1 MTAGLEVG
9 LGLILL
15 AVALFVSV
23 LVVGSL
29 RRVQRDVP
37 VASRTD
43 FTSHSLSSTHT
54 NEAILIVQ
62 SGGRIEY
69 INELAREWFGF
80 RPDELPDLERLFR
93 RVRPLEEFMEL
104 CTRQGQKRISVS
116 GQLVEATSYQIPGPY
131 VLMLIALRSVE
142 FSKNLAETQTD
153 SSVLKV
159 ITDFGTKITSSGL
172 NLDETLHA
180 ILLNVSHL
188 VPADFL
194 EVKTW
199 DASRKSLTTYMLE
212 ASGTSS
218 VQRAMHSQF
227 EGLTDFLVTGL
238 KPLLIP
244 DTRSPNPSTPNLRV
258 SSAVE
263 SYLGIPLLADQQLMG
278 TLEFGHLSAGALGQ
292 HDLDLIQLISAQAA
306 YGIRNAELF
315 ASEQNRSAELAGLAN
330 LAQTF
335 RASQENTDLIGRLV
349 ETIRSLF
356 AVDILGFLLYDEG
369 RNALEA
375 QSPFQGLPSHIVD
388 IYRTTI
394 SLNSPAEKI
403 ILSRQP
409 IITHN
414 AAEDQ
419 AWHDLGLQNLAQ
431 AASLRESVLMPLISE
446 DRLIGYFQVSNPKQP
461 KPEFSEAELR
471 LITTVANQAAGIIEN
486 SVLIL
491 RTRQRALRADALRR
505 IASLAASNEPIDE
518 ILRYSIRELVNLFQ
532 SDLAAIFLYDEQ
544 LGELNVHAGSIVG
557 TSVDSA
563 GTLARLHVDA
573 SQYRFTVSGSQK
585 PFISGRLSFDRRVLP
600 SYRPLV
606 TTLQV
611 ESCLVV
617 PVVSRER
624 SLGELML
631 GSRKA
636 EFFNNDDLQI
646 ISTVAGLLASA
657 LEDAVRSTSTDETL
671 RRRVEQLTSVARV
684 SRELNAIV
692 EVNPLLEITLNES
705 LRMTRADSGAILL
718 VDTSASS
725 NLSTAPTLGA
735 SPPVV
740 TLAVGCDLPVTLSA
754 TELEVISAGSPK
766 VIVDAAQAGQNPPQD
781 GVRSSMLVP
790 IVAQGRTAG
799 LICLHS
805 GQVGFFDDSALE
817 VAQTFASQLAVAL
830 ANAQRYQ
837 EQRQAAERLR
847 RRAEALTKLSE
858 TNSFINFDQPFE
870 QSLRGIAVG
879 IREATPFGAVLISMV
894 EPDTG
899 LLRRVVGV
907 GFSQE
912 TLAELM
918 ARKQPYSSL
927 QQLLKPQ
934 FRISRSYFI
943 PVDQSPIIPSDVH
956 TVTLEAVDKSQ
967 KSPNAWDPDDFLLIP
982 LEDSQGQ
989 PLGLI
994 SLDSPRDGLR
1004 PDRATIETLE
1014 IYASQAALILHSH
1027 IRYSALRTQVDA
1039 LSSGMERQQRLLTV
1053 TQNDLPILLRKD
1065 LDQTIA
1071 IQNLDQ
1077 RTQRVRAGL
1086 AITESVS
1093 RQLDSSTA
1101 LQALGR
1107 ETLTQ
1112 LGMSVAIIA
1121 ETAADGPRLLHMMG
1135 SIPRA
1140 TNPEALFGQRN
1151 PLRACLQ
1158 SGEAILIANLDEDM
1172 DWRETPLL
1180 TALRAK
1186 SLVCLPIKIDKK
1198 TVAAMMAL
1206 SPEPLPAF
1214 TPEDLQVYHQIARQ
1228 TSVILQNIS
1237 LLNETRRRLQ
1247 EVNLLLDFSRQL
1259 RGLDAERIV
1268 RSLLDSARRALTAAH
1283 AGLVLIWDEH
1293 AGQLIPQAVSGYAEN
1308 DSMKRIVYHSGE
1320 SLPGQVFET
1329 KHSMRID
1336 EIQFARDYILSA
1348 EGLLHY
1354 RQATG
1359 GRLPVSSLL
1368 IPIHSGDQS
1377 IGVLVLDNF
1386 NTPAAFKEEDETL
1399 LLSLSQQVGLSL
1411 QNVRLVQA
1419 TQERAAQL
1427 EALTN
1432 ASSTLTSSLQSSELV
1447 PSLLDQLWPV
1457 IPYDTATLWLREK
1470 DRLTVAAAR
1479 GFPDTER
1486 RLGLT
1491 VAADGSAL
1499 FREMIRTGQGV
1510 LVGDVRQDPRFPSFE
1525 APRLSWLGLPL
1536 VSKNQVIG
1544 VLALEK
1550 WQAYSFTREHVQ
1562 VGTTFASQAAVALE
1576 NARLFED
1583 SRNRA
1588 TELDERSQRLALLN
1602 RFSSALGG
1610 LLEEDKIFDLTA
1622 QELQDALNAPRISVV
1637 AFERGKPI
1645 WKHATPK
1652 SKTKLPTALPDA
1664 PLFHRLE
1671 ESLGVFVTDSV
1682 QSESDLVPLKNFL
1695 GEATQSL
1702 LVLPVISA
1710 QHLRALIF
1718 IHQSSAIR
1726 FSLAEIELA
1735 RTLTNQASIA
1745 LESARLFQS
1754 ASQTAGR
1761 FRALNQA
1768 SYQVGANL
1776 DPEQIYVAVHNAAKQ
1791 LMPAESFVISL
1802 LDETTNEIE
1811 GVYLVD
1817 DGKRSPSSR
1826 IPRDQGLSGRVI
1838 SSGQPLL
1845 LHDADAVASVGGV
1858 TFGKPSTPPSIL
1870 AVPMVLGGKTVGMLS
1885 AQSYEPN
1892 VYTEDDQQILNTLAN
1907 QAAVAIQNGR
1917 LFNETQRLA
1926 QELEQRVV
1934 ERTAQLQREQQ
1945 NTETLLRILTE
1956 VSSSLDLDRALNRT
1970 LALLNDAI
1978 GAEQGTIMLRSVEDN
1993 LLHYRAGYGYLSER
2007 IGGEGRGFKLKIGEG
2022 LAGWVVEN
2030 RESALIS
2037 DLLEDQRWV
2046 KNAASSRDHRSAIVT
2061 PLLVAEDVIGVLMVF
2076 HRKPAYFSAEIL
2088 NVVKAIA
2095 GQVAVAINNAHLY
2108 ELIRDQAER
2117 LGSMLRRE
2125 QEDASRSQAILEAV
2139 ADGVLVTGVSNRIS
2153 FLNRS
2158 AEQILDLETGR
2169 VMGQPLDVFGG
2180 LFGKAA
2186 GSWMQTIHTW
2196 SDDPSTY
2203 DGETFAEQLDLQ
2215 NGRIVLVHLAPVIL
2229 QNDFLGTVSIF
2240 RDITHEVEVDRLK
2253 SEFVATVSHELRTP
2267 MTSIRGYTDVLLMGA
2282 AGALNENQTHFLKII
2297 KNNTER
2303 LNILVN
2309 DLLDISRIE
2318 AGRVTLSPQPLD
2330 LRELA
2335 EDVIE
2340 DVLRRSQEENKP
2352 MALSLDAPKKLPL
2365 VYGDMERVRQ
2375 ILANLVFNAYHYTA
2389 ENGTIKVQIQ
2399 PSNGGG
2405 AVQVDVEDNGVGIS
2419 LEDQDRVF
2427 QRFYRGEHP
2436 LVLSTPG
2443 TGLGL
2448 SIVKQ
2453 LVEMHNGRIWMKSSG
2468 IPGEGS
2474 KFSFTL
2480 PVHEKG

>member
-9 LGLILL
+9 LGLIALAAALL
-15 AVALFVSV
+15 LSV
-23 LVVGSL
+23 WIVGSL
-29 RRVQRDVP
+29 RRAQRNVP
-37 VASRTD
+37 VSSRAD
-43 FTSHSLSSTHT
+43 FASHSPSSTHT

-69 INELAREWFGF
+69 INELARDWFGF

-93 RVRPLEEFMEL
+93 RVRPLDEFIEL
-104 CTRQGQKRISVS
+104 CSRQGQKRLSVS

-131 VLMLIALRSVE
+131 VLMLITLKSIE
-142 FSKNLAETQTD
+142 LSKNLTETQTD
-153 SSVLKV
+153 SSMLKV
-159 ITDFGTKITSSGL
+159 ITDFGTRITGTGL
-172 NLDETLHA
+172 NLEDTLHA

-199 DASRKSLTTYMLE
+199 DTSRRSSTTYMLDV
-212 ASGTSS
+212 SGATG
-218 VQRAMHSQF
+218 VQLAGRSQF
-227 EGLTDFLVTGL
+227 EGYTDALIASL

-244 DTRSPNPSTPNLRV
+244 DTQTPNSSTPNPKAN
-258 SSAVE
+258 SAVE
-263 SYLGIPLLADQQLMG
+263 SYLGVPLLADQQLLG
-278 TLEFGHLSAGALGQ
+278 TLEFGHRSAGALGP

-306 YGIRNAELF
+306 YGIRNALLF
-315 ASEQNRSAELAGLAN
+315 ASEQNRSAELAGLAS
-330 LAQTF
+330 LAQAF
-335 RASQENTDLIGRLV
+335 GASQENTNLMGNLV
-349 ETIRSLF
+349 ESVRSLF

-369 RNALEA
+369 RSALEA
-375 QSPFQGLPSHIVD
+375 QLPFQGLPSHIVD

-394 SLNSPAEKI
+394 NLNSPAEKI
-403 ILSRQP
+403 IQSRKAV
-409 IITHN
+409 ITRN

-419 AWHDLGLQNLAQ
+419 FWKDLGLQNLAQ
-431 AASLRESVLMPLISE
+431 AASLRESVLMPLISD
-446 DRLIGYFQVSNPKQP
+446 DRLIGYFQVSNHKQSSL
-461 KPEFSEAELR
+461 EFSDAELR
-471 LITTVANQAAGIIEN
+471 LINTVANQAAGIIDN
-486 SVLIL
+486 SVLIV

-505 IASLAASNEPIDE
+505 IASLAASNEPVDE
-518 ILRYSIRELVNLFQ
+518 ILQYSIRELTSLFQ

-544 LGELNVHAGSIVG
+544 LGELRVHAKSVTG
-557 TSVDSA
+557 TSSLDSDSVSA
-563 GTLARLHVDA
+563 LARLHMDP

-585 PFISGRLSFDRRVLP
+585 PFLSGRLSSDRRVLP
-600 SYRPLV
+600 GYRPLV

-611 ESCLVV
+611 ESCVVV
-617 PVVSRER
+617 PIVSRER

-646 ISTVAGLLASA
+646 ITTVAGLLASA
-657 LEDAVRSTSTDETL
+657 LEDDLRSTSTDETL
-671 RRRVEQLTSVARV
+671 RRRVEQLTAVARV
-684 SRELNAIV
+684 SRELNTIV
-692 EVNPLLEITLNES
+692 DVNTLLEIVRNES
-705 LRMTRADSGAILL
+705 LRTTRAECGTILL
-718 VDTSASS
+718 LDTSASS
-725 NLSTAPTLGA
+725 NPPTATVLVGCNIPEEFSTA
-735 SPPVV
+735 
-740 TLAVGCDLPVTLSA
+740 
-754 TELEVISAGSPK
+754 ELEVISTGLPK
-766 VIVDAAQAGQNPPQD
+766 VIDDVTKAGGKPQHE
-781 GVRSSMLVP
+781 GVRANLLVP
-790 IVAQGRTAG
+790 IISQGKTLG
-799 LICLHS
+799 LVCLHS
-805 GQVGFFDDSALE
+805 SQPGFFDESALE
-817 VAQTFASQLAVAL
+817 VTQTLASQLVVAL
-830 ANAQRYQ
+830 VNAQRYQ
-837 EQRQAAERLR
+837 EQRQSSERLR
-847 RRAEALTKLSE
+847 RRADALTKLSE
-858 TNSFINFDQPFE
+858 SNSFISFDQPLE
-870 QSLRGIAVG
+870 QSLRGIATG

-943 PVDQSPIIPSDVH
+943 PVDQTPIIPSDVH
-956 TVTLEAVDKSQ
+956 TVYVETTDKSQ

-982 LEDSQGQ
+982 LEDSQGK

-1014 IYASQAALILHSH
+1014 IYSAQAALILHSH
-1027 IRYSALRTQVDA
+1027 IRYTALRTQVDA

-1077 RTQRVRAGL
+1077 RAQRVRAGL

-1121 ETAADGPRLLHMMG
+1121 EAAAEGPRLLHMMG

-1158 SGEAILIANLDEDM
+1158 SGEAILISNLDEDL

-1259 RGLDAERIV
+1259 RGLDAEKIV
-1268 RSLLDSARRALTAAH
+1268 RSLLDSARRALTVAH
-1283 AGLVLIWDEH
+1283 AGVVLIWDEH

-1329 KHSMRID
+1329 KRSMRVD
-1336 EIQFARDYILSA
+1336 EIQFTRDYSFSA

-1368 IPIHSGDQS
+1368 IPIQSGDQS

-1419 TQERAAQL
+1419 TQERATQL
-1427 EALTN
+1427 EALTT
-1432 ASSTLTSSLQSSELV
+1432 ASSKLTSSLQSNELV
-1447 PSLLDQLWPV
+1447 TSLLDQLEPV
-1457 IPYDTATLWLREK
+1457 VPYDTATLWLREK
-1470 DRLTVAAAR
+1470 DRLNVAAAR

-1491 VAADGSAL
+1491 VAAEGSAL
-1499 FREMIRTGQGV
+1499 FREMIRTGQAV

-1550 WQAYSFTREHVQ
+1550 WQAYFFTREHIQ

-1588 TELDERSQRLALLN
+1588 SELDERSQRLALLN

-1610 LLEEDKIFDLTA
+1610 LLEEDKIFDHTA

-1637 AFERGKPI
+1637 SFERGKPV

-1652 SKTKLPTALPDA
+1652 SKTKLPASLPDA
-1664 PLFHRLE
+1664 PIFYRLQ

-1682 QSESDLVPLKNFL
+1682 SSEADLAPLSNFL
-1695 GEATQSL
+1695 GETTQSL
-1702 LVLPVISA
+1702 LILPVASG

-1718 IHQSSAIR
+1718 IHQTSAIR

-1802 LDETTNEIE
+1802 VDETTNEIE

-1817 DGKRSPSSR
+1817 EDKRSPVTR

-1838 SSGQPLL
+1838 STGQPLL
-1845 LHDADAVASVGGV
+1845 LHGTDVIDSIGGV

-1870 AVPMVLGGKTVGMLS
+1870 AVPMVLGGRTVGMLS

-2030 RESALIS
+2030 RESALIP
-2037 DLLEDQRWV
+2037 DLLEDLRWV
-2046 KNAASSRDHRSAIVT
+2046 KNTAASRDHRSAIVT

-2076 HRKPAYFSAEIL
+2076 HRKAAYFSAEIL
-2088 NVVKAIA
+2088 NIVKAIA

-2139 ADGVLVTGVSNRIS
+2139 ADGVLVTGINNRIS

-2169 VMGQPLDVFGG
+2169 VVGQPLDVFGG

-2186 GSWMQTIHTW
+2186 SSWMQTIHNW
-2196 SDDPSTY
+2196 SDDPSSY

-2215 NGRIVLVHLAPVIL
+2215 NGRIVLVHLAPVIF

-2282 AGALNENQTHFLKII
+2282 AGALNENQAHFLKII
-2297 KNNTER
+2297 KTNTER

-2318 AGRVTLSPQPLD
+2318 AGRVTLSTQPLD
-2330 LRELA
+2330 LREMA

-2365 VYGDMERVRQ
+2365 VDGDMERVRQ
-2375 ILANLVFNAYHYTA
+2375 ILANLVFNAYHYTT

-2405 AVQVDVEDNGVGIS
+2405 EVQVDVEDNGVGIS
-2419 LEDQDRVF
+2419 LDDQDRVF

-2474 KFSFTL
+2474 RFSFTL
-2480 PVHEKG
+2480 PVHEKQ

>member
-1 MTAGLEVG
+1 MNAGLEAG
-9 LGLILL
+9 LGLIVL
-15 AVALFVSV
+15 ALALIVSV
-23 LVVGSL
+23 SIVVSL
-29 RRVQRDVP
+29 RKVQRNVP
-37 VASRTD
+37 VSAQTD
-43 FTSHSLSSTHT
+43 LASLSPTSPHT

-80 RPDELPDLERLFR
+80 RSDELPDLERLFR
-93 RVRPLEEFMEL
+93 RVRPLEEFIEL
-104 CTRQGQKRISVS
+104 CTRQGKKRISIS
-116 GQLVEATSYQIPGPY
+116 GQLVEVTSYQIPGPDL
-131 VLMLIALRSVE
+131 LMLITMRNIEL
-142 FSKNLAETQTD
+142 SKDLTEAKTD
-153 SSVLKV
+153 SSILQL
-159 ITDFGTKITSSGL
+159 ITDFGAKLSGASL
-172 NLDETLHA
+172 QSEDILHA

-188 VPADFL
+188 IPADFL
-194 EVKTW
+194 EIKTW
-199 DASRKSLTTYMLE
+199 DAPRKSLTTYMLDPSG
-212 ASGTSS
+212 ASG
-218 VQRAMHSQF
+218 VQQVPRSQF
-227 EGLTDFLVTGL
+227 EGFTEFLL
-238 KPLLIP
+238 AQQKPLLIS
-244 DTRSPNPSTPNLRV
+244 DTRSPN
-258 SSAVE
+258 SSVPTLQVNSGVQ
-263 SYLGIPLLADQQLMG
+263 SYIGIPLFADQKLLG
-278 TLEFGHLSAGALGQ
+278 TLEFGHLSPGVLGQ
-292 HDLDLIQLISAQAA
+292 HDLDLVQLVSAQAA
-306 YGIRNAELF
+306 YGIRNALIF

-330 LAQTF
+330 LAQAF
-335 RASQENTDLIGRLV
+335 GDSQDHTNLINRLV
-349 ETIRSLF
+349 ESVKPLF
-356 AVDILGFLLYDEG
+356 AVDVLGFLLYDEG
-369 RNALEA
+369 KNTLEA

-394 SLNSPAEKI
+394 NLKSLAEKI
-403 ILSRQP
+403 ILGRKA
-409 IITHN
+409 IITRN
-414 AAEDQ
+414 AADDQ
-419 AWHDLGLQNLAQ
+419 AWRDLGLQNLAQ
-431 AASLRESVLMPLISE
+431 AASLRESVLEPLISS
-446 DRLIGYFQVSNPKQP
+446 DRLIGYFQVSNHKQSSF
-461 KPEFSEAELR
+461 EFSEAELR
-471 LITTVANQAAGIIEN
+471 LIITVANQAAGIIEN
-486 SVLIL
+486 SVLIE
-491 RTRQRALRADALRR
+491 RTRQRATRSDALRR
-505 IASLAASNEPIDE
+505 IASLAASNATVNE
-518 ILRYSIRELVNLFQ
+518 ILRYSIQELHSLFQ

-544 LGELNVHAGSIVG
+544 LGELRVHAESVVG
-557 TSVDSA
+557 ASVDAHS
-563 GTLARLHVDA
+563 TLARLHMDA
-573 SQYRFTVSGSQK
+573 SQYRLTVSGSQK
-585 PFISGRLSFDRRVLP
+585 SFISGRLSSDRRVLP
-600 SYRPLV
+600 GYRPLV

-611 ESCLVV
+611 ESCVVV
-617 PVVSRER
+617 PLILRDR

-636 EFFNNDDLQI
+636 EFFSNDDLQI
-646 ISTVAGLLASA
+646 ISTVSGLLASA
-657 LEDAVRSTSTDETL
+657 LEDSIRASSTDETL
-671 RRRVEQLTSVARV
+671 RRRVELLTSIARV
-684 SRELNAIV
+684 SRELNAMV
-692 EVNPLLEITLNES
+692 DVNALLEIVRNES
-705 LRMTRADSGAILL
+705 LRTTRADCGTILLFDTTASSNPPPVMLSIGCSHTETFSTLELQVISSGLAKVVADVKQAGQKPPHDDIQSILL
-718 VDTSASS
+718 V
-725 NLSTAPTLGA
+725 
-735 SPPVV
+735 
-740 TLAVGCDLPVTLSA
+740 
-754 TELEVISAGSPK
+754 
-766 VIVDAAQAGQNPPQD
+766 
-781 GVRSSMLVP
+781 P
-790 IVAQGRTAG
+790 IITQGKTIG
-799 LICLHS
+799 LIHLHS
-805 GQVGFFDDSALE
+805 QQPNFFDDAALE
-817 VAQTFASQLAVAL
+817 VAQTLASQAAVAL
-830 ANAQRYQ
+830 GNANRYQ
-837 EQRQAAERLR
+837 EQRQVAERLR
-847 RRAEALTKLSE
+847 RRADALTKLSE
-858 TNSFINFDQPFE
+858 TNSFLNFDQPLE
-870 QSLRGIAVG
+870 QSLRGIAMG
-879 IREATPFGAVLISMV
+879 IREATPFAAILISMI

-912 TLAELM
+912 TLTELM
-918 ARKQPYSSL
+918 ARKQPFSSI
-927 QQLLKPQ
+927 QQLFKPQ
-934 FRISRSYFI
+934 FKISRSYFI
-943 PVDQSPIIPSDVH
+943 PVDQTPIIPADVH
-956 TVTLEAVDKSQ
+956 TVTLEAVGKSQ
-967 KSPNAWDPDDFLLIP
+967 KPANAWDPDDFLLIP
-982 LEDSQGQ
+982 LEDSQGN
-989 PLGLI
+989 PLGLV
-994 SLDSPRDGLR
+994 SLDAPRDGLR
-1004 PDRATIETLE
+1004 PDKATIETLE
-1014 IYASQAALILHSH
+1014 IYSAQAALIIHSH
-1027 IRYSALRTQVDA
+1027 NRYTGLRTQVDA

-1077 RTQRVRAGL
+1077 RAQRVRAGL

-1121 ETAADGPRLLHMMG
+1121 ETAADGPRLLHVMG
-1135 SIPRA
+1135 SIPRQ

-1158 SGEAILIANLDEDM
+1158 SGEAILIANLDEDL

-1206 SPEPLPAF
+1206 SPEPLPTF
-1214 TPEDLQVYHQIARQ
+1214 TPEDLQVYYQIARQ

-1268 RSLLDSARRALTAAH
+1268 RSLLDSARRALAVAH
-1283 AGLVLIWDEH
+1283 AGVVLIWDEH
-1293 AGQLIPQAVSGYAEN
+1293 AGQLIPQAVSGYADN
-1308 DSMKRIVYHSGE
+1308 DAMKKIAYHLGE
-1320 SLPGQVFET
+1320 SLPGQVFDT
-1329 KHSMRID
+1329 RRPMRVD
-1336 EIQFARDYILSA
+1336 EIQFTRDYIFST

-1368 IPIHSGDQS
+1368 IPIQSGDQS

-1419 TQERAAQL
+1419 TQERATQL

-1432 ASSTLTSSLQSSELV
+1432 ASTTLTSSLQSNELV
-1447 PSLLDQLWPV
+1447 ASLLDQLGPV

-1491 VAADGSAL
+1491 IAAEGSAL
-1499 FREMIRTGQGV
+1499 FKEMIRTGHGL
-1510 LVGDVRQDPRFPSFE
+1510 LVGDVRQDPRFPSLE

-1550 WQAYSFTREHVQ
+1550 WQAYFFTREHVQ
-1562 VGTTFASQAAVALE
+1562 VGTTFSSQAAVALE

-1588 TELDERSQRLALLN
+1588 SELDERSQRLALLN

-1610 LLEEDKIFDLTA
+1610 LLEEDKIFDLTS

-1637 AFERGKPI
+1637 VFERGRFI
-1645 WKHATPK
+1645 WKHVTPR
-1652 SKTKLPTALPDA
+1652 SKTKLPVTLPDA
-1664 PLFHRLE
+1664 PLFQRLQ

-1682 QSESDLVPLKNFL
+1682 NSESDLAPLNKFL
-1695 GEATQSL
+1695 GEDTQSL
-1702 LVLPVISA
+1702 LVLPVASG
-1710 QHLRALIF
+1710 QNLRALIF
-1718 IHQSSAIR
+1718 IHQTSTVR

-1776 DPEQIYVAVHNAAKQ
+1776 DPEQVYVAVHNAAKQ

-1802 LDETTNEIE
+1802 LDETTDEIE

-1817 DGKRSPSSR
+1817 DDKRAPVSR
-1826 IPRDQGLSGRVI
+1826 IPRDQGLSGHVI
-1838 SSGQPLL
+1838 STGQPLL
-1845 LHDADAVASVGGV
+1845 LHGTDVVDSMGGV
-1858 TFGKPSTPPSIL
+1858 AYGKPSTPPSIL

-1978 GAEQGTIMLRSVEDN
+1978 GAEQGTIMLRSIEDN
-1993 LLHYRAGYGYLSER
+1993 MLHYRAGYGYLTDL
-2007 IGGEGRGFKLKIGEG
+2007 IGGTGRGFKLKIGEG

-2046 KNAASSRDHRSAIVT
+2046 RTSSNSREHRSAIVT

-2076 HRKPAYFSAEIL
+2076 HRKPGYFSAEIL

-2139 ADGVLVTGVSNRIS
+2139 ADGVLVTGISNRIS
-2153 FLNRS
+2153 FMNQS
-2158 AEQILDLETGR
+2158 AENILDLETGQ
-2169 VMGQPLDVFGG
+2169 VVGQPLDVFGG

-2186 GSWMQTIHTW
+2186 GSWMQTIRTW
-2196 SDDPSTY
+2196 SDNPSSY

-2297 KNNTER
+2297 KTNTER

-2330 LRELA
+2330 MRELA

-2352 MALSLDAPKKLPL
+2352 MALSLDAPKKLPF

-2375 ILANLVFNAYHYTA
+2375 VLANLVFNAYHYTP
-2389 ENGTIKVQIQ
+2389 ENGTIKVQIHS
-2399 PSNGGG
+2399 SNGGHE
-2405 AVQVDVEDNGVGIS
+2405 VQVDVEDNGVGIS
-2419 LEDQDRVF
+2419 LEDQDRIF

-2436 LVLSTPG
+2436 LVLATPG

-2453 LVEMHNGRIWMKSSG
+2453 LVEMHNGRMWMKSSG

-2474 KFSFTL
+2474 IFSFTL
-2480 PVHEKG
+2480 PAHEK

>member
-9 LGLILL
+9 LGLIIL
-15 AVALFVSV
+15 AVALLVSV
-23 LVVGSL
+23 LVIGAW
-29 RRVQRDVP
+29 RRAQRAVP
-37 VASRTD
+37 VASRAD
-43 FTSHSLSSTHT
+43 FASHSPSSSHP
-54 NEAILIVQ
+54 NEAILIVHA
-62 SGGRIEY
+62 GGRVEY
-69 INELAREWFGF
+69 MNELARQWFGF
-80 RPDELPDLERLFR
+80 RPDELPDLERVFR
-93 RVRPLEEFMEL
+93 RVRPLEEFIEL
-104 CTRQGQKRISVS
+104 CAHQGQKRISIS
-116 GQLVEATSYQIPGPY
+116 GQLVDATSYQVPGPY

-142 FSKNLAETQTD
+142 FSKDLAQPQAD
-153 SSVLKV
+153 ASVLKV
-159 ITDFGTKITSSGL
+159 ITDFATKITASGL
-172 NLDETLHA
+172 QLEETLHA

-199 DASRKSLTTYMLE
+199 DATHESLTTYVLD

-218 VQRAMHSQF
+218 VQCVTRSQF
-227 EGLTDFLVTGL
+227 EGLTASLISGRQ
-238 KPLLIP
+238 PLLIP
-244 DTRSPNPSTPNLRV
+244 DIGSPSPSAPDIKVT
-258 SSAVE
+258 SAIE
-263 SYLGIPLLADQQLMG
+263 SYLGVPLIADQHLMG
-278 TLEFGHLSAGALGQ
+278 TLEFGHLTAGALGQ
-292 HDLDLIQLISAQAA
+292 HDLDLIQLISVQAA
-306 YGIRNAELF
+306 YGIRNALLF
-315 ASEQNRSAELAGLAN
+315 ASEQSRSAELAGLAN

-335 RASQENTDLIGRLV
+335 GTSEESNDLIGRLV
-349 ETIRSLF
+349 ETSKTLF

-388 IYRTTI
+388 IYRTAI
-394 SLNSPAEKI
+394 NLNSPAEKI

-409 IITHN
+409 IITQN

-419 AWHDLGLQNLAQ
+419 AWNALGLQNLAQ
-431 AASLRESVLMPLISE
+431 AASLRESVLMTLISD
-446 DRLIGYFQVSNPKQP
+446 DRLIGYFQVSNHRQP
-461 KPEFSEAELR
+461 APEFSEDELR

-486 SVLIL
+486 SVLIQ

-518 ILRYSIRELVNLFQ
+518 ILRYSIRELASLFQ
-532 SDLAAIFLYDEQ
+532 SELAAIFLYDEQ
-544 LGELNVHAGSIVG
+544 LGELRVHTESVVG
-557 TSVDSA
+557 ASVDTPGS
-563 GTLARLHVDA
+563 LARLHMDA

-585 PFISGRLSFDRRVLP
+585 PFLSGRLSVDRRVLP
-600 SYRPLV
+600 AYRPLV

-611 ESCLVV
+611 ESCVVV
-617 PVVSRER
+617 PVLSHER

-646 ISTVAGLLASA
+646 ITTVTGLVASA
-657 LEDAVRSTSTDETL
+657 LEDSMRSTSTDETL
-671 RRRVEQLTSVARV
+671 RRRVEQLTSIARV
-684 SRELNAIV
+684 SRELNA
-692 EVNPLLEITLNES
+692 EVDVNSLLEIVHDES
-705 LRMTRADSGAILL
+705 LRITHAECGAILL
-718 VDTSASS
+718 FDTTASS
-725 NLSTAPTLGA
+725 
-735 SPPVV
+735 SPPPV
-740 TLAVGCDLPVTLSA
+740 TYSVGCELVQGLSA
-754 TELEVISAGSPK
+754 TEIEVISTGLPK
-766 VIVDAAQAGQNPPQD
+766 VIADAAEPDCVPPHP
-781 GVRSSMLVP
+781 GVRSYLLVP
-790 IVAQGRTAG
+790 IMTQGKAVG
-799 LICLHS
+799 LISLHA
-805 GQVGFFDDSALE
+805 GQPGFFDDPALE
-817 VAQTFASQLAVAL
+817 VTQTLAAQFAVAL

-847 RRAEALTKLSE
+847 RRADALIKLSE
-858 TNSFINFDQPFE
+858 TNSFIGFDQPLE
-870 QSLRGIAVG
+870 QSLRGIASG
-879 IREATPFGAVLISMV
+879 IREATPFGTVLISMV

-912 TLAELM
+912 MLAELM
-918 ARKQPYSSL
+918 GRKQPYSSL

-943 PVDQSPIIPSDVH
+943 PADQTPLIPSDVH
-956 TVTLEAVDKSQ
+956 TVIIEPGDAAQ
-967 KSPNAWDPDDFLLIP
+967 KSPNAWDPDDFLLTP
-982 LEDSQGQ
+982 LEDNQGK

-994 SLDSPRDGLR
+994 SLDVPRDGLR

-1027 IRYSALRTQVDA
+1027 LRYTALRTQVDS
-1039 LSSGMERQQRLLTV
+1039 LVSGMERQQRLLTV

-1077 RTQRVRAGL
+1077 RAQRVRAGL

-1121 ETAADGPRLLHMMG
+1121 EAAAEGPRLLHMLG

-1158 SGEAILIANLDEDM
+1158 SGEAILIANLDEDL

-1186 SLVCLPIKIDKK
+1186 SLVCLPIKIDKR

-1283 AGLVLIWDEH
+1283 AGMVLIWDEH
-1293 AGQLIPQAVSGYAEN
+1293 AGQLVPQAVSGYAEN
-1308 DSMKRIVYHSGE
+1308 DSMKRIVFHSGE
-1320 SLPGQVFET
+1320 SLPGLVFES
-1329 KHSMRID
+1329 KRAMRVD
-1336 EIQFARDYILSA
+1336 EIQFTRDYTFSA

-1359 GRLPVSSLL
+1359 GRLPISSLL
-1368 IPIHSGDQS
+1368 IPIQSGEQS

-1427 EALTN
+1427 EALTR
-1432 ASSTLTSSLQSSELV
+1432 ASSTLTSSLQSGELV
-1447 PSLLDQLWPV
+1447 TSLLDQLEPV

-1491 VAADGSAL
+1491 IAADGSAL
-1499 FREMIRTGQGV
+1499 FREMIRTGQGL
-1510 LVGDVRQDPRFPSFE
+1510 LVGDVRQDPRFPSLE

-1536 VSKNQVIG
+1536 VSKNQMIG

-1550 WQAYSFTREHVQ
+1550 WQAYFFTREHVQ

-1583 SRNRA
+1583 SLNRA
-1588 TELDERSQRLALLN
+1588 SELDERSQRLALLN

-1622 QELQDALNAPRISVV
+1622 QELQDALNIPRISVV
-1637 AFERGKPI
+1637 IFERGKAI

-1652 SKTKLPTALPDA
+1652 SKNKLPATLPDA
-1664 PLFHRLE
+1664 PLFHRLQ

-1682 QSESDLVPLKNFL
+1682 KSESDLVPLKSFL

-1702 LVLPVISA
+1702 LVLPVA
-1710 QHLRALIF
+1710 TGQNLRALIF
-1718 IHQSSAIR
+1718 IHQSSPIR

-1735 RTLTNQASIA
+1735 RTLANQASIA
-1745 LESARLFQS
+1745 LESARLFES
-1754 ASQTAGR
+1754 ASETAGR
-1761 FRALNQA
+1761 FRVLNQA
-1768 SYQVGANL
+1768 SYEVGANL
-1776 DPEQIYVAVHNAAKQ
+1776 DAEQIYVAVHNAAKQ
-1791 LMPAESFVISL
+1791 LMPAESFSISL
-1802 LDETTNEIE
+1802 LDQMNEEIE

-1817 DGKRSPSSR
+1817 DGKRVPGAR

-1838 SSGQPLL
+1838 STGQSLL
-1845 LHDADAVASVGGV
+1845 IHSADIADNMGAVS
-1858 TFGKPSTPPSIL
+1858 FGRPSTPPSIL
-1870 AVPMVLGGKTVGMLS
+1870 AVPMVLGGKTIGMLS

-1892 VYTEDDQQILNTLAN
+1892 AYTEDDQQILNTLAN

-1956 VSSSLDLDRALNRT
+1956 VSASLDLDRALNRT

-1993 LLHYRAGYGYLSER
+1993 LLHYRAGYGYLTER

-2037 DLLEDQRWV
+2037 DLLEDVRWLR
-2046 KNAASSRDHRSAIVT
+2046 NPASSRDHRSAIVT

-2076 HRKPAYFSAEIL
+2076 HRKPGYFSAEIL

-2169 VMGQPLDVFGG
+2169 VVGQPLDVFVG

-2186 GSWMQTIHTW
+2186 GSWMQTIHAW
-2196 SDDPSTY
+2196 SEDPSSY

-2282 AGALNENQTHFLKII
+2282 AGALNENQAHFLKII

-2352 MALSLDAPKKLPL
+2352 MALSLNAPKKLPL

-2389 ENGTIKVQIQ
+2389 ENGTIKVQIE

-2405 AVQVDVEDNGVGIS
+2405 EIQVDVEDNGVGIS
-2419 LEDQDRVF
+2419 VEDQDRVF

-2480 PVHEKG
+2480 PVHEKQ